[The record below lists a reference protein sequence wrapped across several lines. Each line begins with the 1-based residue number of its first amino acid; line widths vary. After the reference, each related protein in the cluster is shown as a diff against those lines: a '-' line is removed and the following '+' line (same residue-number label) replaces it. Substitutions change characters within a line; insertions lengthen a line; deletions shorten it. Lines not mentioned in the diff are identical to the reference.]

1 MKKYIKPTLDLK
13 NISLDKELATS
24 GLSDWL
30 DNNLGGTYAEVV
42 TTYEIQS

>member
-1 MKKYIKPTLDLK
+1 MKNYIKPTLDLK
-13 NISLDKELATS
+13 NISLDKELAS
-24 GLSDWL
+24 GLSGWL